1 MKKGFLPRPQRQALA
16 GSGCGL
22 GRIGCRLSFQP
33 SLSALKRSGVR
44 PMLFGLPAECR
55 REERVGV
62 EMGAE
67 LLDEARG
74 EWRTAEVVDLS
85 WHRMARLRR
94 PG

>member
-1 MKKGFLPRPQRQALA
+1 
-16 GSGCGL
+16 
-22 GRIGCRLSFQP
+22 
-33 SLSALKRSGVR
+33 
-44 PMLFGLPAECR
+44 MLFGLPAECR

-85 WHRMARLRR
+85 WHRMRVCGDRLALKCGGYVDLVITQGADWDRRWARVAWVADL
-94 PG
+94 GGHALEAGLEFL